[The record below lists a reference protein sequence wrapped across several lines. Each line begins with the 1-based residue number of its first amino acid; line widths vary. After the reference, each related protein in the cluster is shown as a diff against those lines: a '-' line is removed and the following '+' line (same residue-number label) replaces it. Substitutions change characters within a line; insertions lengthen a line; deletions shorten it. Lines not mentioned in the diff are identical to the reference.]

1 MELNTLIHPELTVYK
16 QTDLN
21 KKKVLELISKLA
33 SEWDNDVKYQDI
45 LEALQK
51 RERIGHTA
59 IGHGVAI
66 PHARI
71 RGLKRP
77 LCVIISLNNIINFA
91 PKETA
96 PVDLICGLL
105 VPEEKAEEHVEILGA
120 LAEKLKDQ
128 SYCDKLRQSQT
139 DEELYRAALSFP

>member
-71 RGLKRP
+71 RGLKQP
-77 LCVIISLNNIINFA
+77 LCVIISLSNPINFA
-91 PKETA
+91 PKESA
-96 PVDLICGLL
+96 PVDLVFGLL
-105 VPEEKAEEHVEILGA
+105 VPQKKAEEHVEILGS
-120 LAEKLKDQ
+120 LAEKLKNE
-128 SYCDKLRQSQT
+128 SYSKQLRQSQT